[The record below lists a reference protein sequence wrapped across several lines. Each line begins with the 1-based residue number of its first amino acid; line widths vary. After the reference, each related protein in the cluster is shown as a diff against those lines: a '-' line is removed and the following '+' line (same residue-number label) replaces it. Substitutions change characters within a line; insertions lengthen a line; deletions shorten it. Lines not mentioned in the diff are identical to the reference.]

1 MIYSFD
7 TKRFRRF
14 SLAVLAIALLA
25 SHHAQAGAPTNSG
38 ITAAAGSQIPVASRK
53 NAATAPAAVPTRLA
67 GAKAAGF
74 GLILGVGY

>member
-14 SLAVLAIALLA
+14 GLAVLAIALLA
-25 SHHAQAGAPTNSG
+25 SQAGAPTNSG

-67 GAKAAGF
+67 GAKAGGF